1 MLYVKRIK
9 QQLPSA
15 GDSVELNNYLFRTT
29 YEGFIC
35 AKFVYL
41 STGKFVYDNDVS
53 RTMKE
58 KFKVSITRWEF

>member
-15 GDSVELNNYLFRTT
+15 GDSVELNNYLVDGTLKNW
-29 YEGFIC
+29 IC

-41 STGKFVYDNDVS
+41 SNGTFVYKNEVSNTMIDN
-53 RTMKE
+53 
-58 KFKVSITRWEF
+58 FKVSITRWEF

>member
-35 AKFVYL
+35 GKFVYL
-41 STGKFVYDNDVS
+41 STGKFVYANNVS
-53 RTMKE
+53 LIME
-58 KFKVSITRWEF
+58 EEFKVYITRWEF